1 MTPRIAVTL
10 GDPRGIGPE
19 IVEKALAQAPP
30 ADWVVIGERGA
41 GSRERAGMEVRRQVE
56 TAVRMAMSGEVEAI
70 VTGPAEK
77 AALHAAGV
85 PYPGHTEWLGA
96 LAGGV
101 PTAMMLAVP
110 GLRVVLA
117 TTHVALRQV
126 PDLLTIPRLVSIGTI
141 TRSALINWFGIPEP
155 RLALCALNPH
165 AGEEGAFGDEDDR
178 VLRPAAEMM
187 EATGPLPADT
197 VFVKAMRG
205 VFDAVI
211 APYHDVGMTAVKVAG
226 FGRGVNITLGLPF
239 IRTAPDHGT
248 AMDIAGRDLADP
260 SSMREALTVAVELVG
275 RRQGFA

>member
-1 MTPRIAVTL
+1 
-10 GDPRGIGPE
+10 
-19 IVEKALAQAPP
+19 
-30 ADWVVIGERGA
+30 
-41 GSRERAGMEVRRQVE
+41 MEVRRQVE

>member
-1 MTPRIAVTL
+1 
-10 GDPRGIGPE
+10 
-19 IVEKALAQAPP
+19 
-30 ADWVVIGERGA
+30 
-41 GSRERAGMEVRRQVE
+41 
-56 TAVRMAMSGEVEAI
+56 
-70 VTGPAEK
+70 
-77 AALHAAGV
+77 
-85 PYPGHTEWLGA
+85 
-96 LAGGV
+96 
-101 PTAMMLAVP
+101 MMLAVP